1 MDAIKP
7 RSKFLAFIFNF
18 LLPGLGY
25 FYVGHLKKA
34 ILLFPSLFLIHY
46 IFIFIFLYY
55 VNPTLIIIYF
65 ITIVAIYLFTIYD
78 VIHIIKNNKDRYLKF
93 NHWFLTLV
101 IFIPLYYGF
110 TYTASQSSPLRIFQ
124 QSGSNMED
132 TLYSGDWII
141 AKRTK
146 TVERGDISI
155 FSYPKDPSIYYVKRC
170 IAVEG
175 DEIIF
180 VDKQLFIHFHE
191 GDKYIKNNYPEEM
204 IISLREKLWVKNPY
218 MKNNKGI
225 KYVPKQKINSFEALV
240 SYYNYNKD
248 IGMIPMMIKAL
259 NTPTYTLKN
268 DIKMNAFYTKVE
280 VNSLFMMGD
289 NRDSSNDS
297 RFWGSLDKSFIYADP
312 KVIYFHLSDDFNI
325 DLSRIGKKINSVL
338 SENSI

>member
-1 MDAIKP
+1 MHSIKP
-7 RSKFLAFIFNF
+7 RSKFLAFIFNL

-25 FYVGHLKKA
+25 FYVGHFKKA
-34 ILLFPSLFLIHY
+34 LLLFPTLFLIHY

-55 VNPTLIIIYF
+55 VNTALVIIYF
-65 ITIVAIYLFTIYD
+65 TTIIAIYLFTIYD

-93 NHWFLTLV
+93 NHWLLTLV

-110 TYTASQSSPLRIFQ
+110 TYTVSQLSPLRIFKLP
-124 QSGSNMED
+124 SSNMED

-141 AKRTK
+141 AKRTNI
-146 TVERGDISI
+146 VDRGDISI

-170 IAVEG
+170 VAVSG

-191 GDKYIKNNYPEEM
+191 GDSYIKNNYPEKM
-204 IISLREKLWVKNPY
+204 ITSLRGKLWVKNPY

-225 KYVPKQKINSFEALV
+225 KYVPKQKYNLFETLV

-248 IGMIPMMIKAL
+248 IGMIPIMITEL
-259 NTPTYTLKN
+259 NTPTYNLNN
-268 DIKMNAFYTKVE
+268 DKEMNAFYTKVKR
-280 VNSLFMMGD
+280 NHLFMMGD
-289 NRDSSNDS
+289 NRDNSNDS
-297 RFWGSLDKSFIYADP
+297 RFWGSLDKSLIFADP
-312 KVIYFHLSDDFNI
+312 KVIYFHLSDGFHI
-325 DLSRIGKKINSVL
+325 DLSRIGKKINTVL